1 MINDLNR
8 VVLLGH
14 VGADARQQSDTAPIT
29 FSLATSDR
37 WTDDKNQRQ
46 SRTEWHNVVVF
57 GALGK
62 YAAKLKKGD
71 RVYVEGQLRISRY
84 EKTVGSESVTLTNPE
99 VVAAQIEC
107 VAAGNADKED

>member
-8 VVLLGH
+8 VVLMGH
-14 VGADARQQSDTAPIT
+14 VGADAKQQSENAPIT

-37 WTDDKNQRQ
+37 WTDEKEQRQ

-57 GALGK
+57 GNLGK

-71 RVYVEGQLRISRY
+71 RVYVEGQNRTRSY
-84 EKTVGSESVTLTNPE
+84 DKAAGDGTVTVSVTE
-99 VVAAQIEC
+99 IIAAQIER
-107 VAAGNADKED
+107 VAAANSESE